1 MLVDYKSVA
10 CLKKNGLTLLLVDLL
25 KLPESENTILLQ
37 QTLRLE
43 SEIIGSEQVFAI
55 VWLDIHDSFSIV
67 LPCDVFVSIVNE
79 FSSFPCR
86 WISGLFFIDW

>member
-1 MLVDYKSVA
+1 MLE
-10 CLKKNGLTLLLVDLL
+10 KNGLTLLLVDLF

-55 VWLDIHDSFSIV
+55 V
-67 LPCDVFVSIVNE
+67 
-79 FSSFPCR
+79 
-86 WISGLFFIDW
+86 